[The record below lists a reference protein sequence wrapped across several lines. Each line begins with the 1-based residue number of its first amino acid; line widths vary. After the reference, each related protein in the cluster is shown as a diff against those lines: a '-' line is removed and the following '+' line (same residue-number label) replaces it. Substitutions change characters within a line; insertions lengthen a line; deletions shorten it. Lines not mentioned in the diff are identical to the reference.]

1 MEQYL
6 DVVKCFEGT
15 IGKGWQ
21 QGMYEL
27 LKRGDEKWFHLG
39 FKSGFLRKDCIK
51 EYVDYLLQEL
61 SEKDKRYSLYISKL
75 IQMMW
80 REEEDCE
87 AD

>member
-1 MEQYL
+1 MQEGVERYLLERITMVSYMQGCWRICLEQYL

-51 EYVDYLLQEL
+51 
-61 SEKDKRYSLYISKL
+61 
-75 IQMMW
+75 
-80 REEEDCE
+80 
-87 AD
+87 